1 MRKGGNAPLNGNRC
15 TVAVGSSGV
24 DVLVF
29 QLGSDDRVRSDA
41 DVVFY
46 NQPASPEGAVQLTG
60 PGTVTVLLDVVPR
73 AVATIAI
80 AVAVADGAATSSL
93 SAGLDVTLMTDV
105 DGFRWAPEGLST
117 ERAAI
122 LAELYR
128 RNGGWKLRN
137 VSAGWEQG
145 LPALFTHFGVAVDD
159 GTGDDGAGD
168 PVAPAG
174 GAAAVTGTAAAPIG
188 GAAAPVGSAAAPIGG
203 AAAPTGGAGAPTGRA
218 GAATGPA
225 AAPAP
230 LAKKSATQKRVAW
243 AAAVLVAVLVVAAL
257 LVRKPDS
264 SQNTARPAPAAA
276 PITGSP
282 VTTTAVTTASA
293 SPSAPSVP
301 SSPSSTV
308 RSPATTALAAA
319 PLLAAPRPVS
329 LVSTVSAAQ
338 AAVTALQKLRVAG
351 RAPKTGYSRA
361 QFGQTWT
368 DDTIVDGG
376 HNGCDT
382 RNDILRRDLR
392 QVAVRAG
399 SQGCSVTSGTLT
411 DPYTGKALAFSSRN
425 AAAVQI
431 DHVVALSN
439 AWQTGA
445 QALLPSQRQDL
456 ANDPINLQATA
467 GAINQAKGDGDAA
480 TWLPPNK
487 SYRCTY
493 VARQV
498 AVKAKYGLWVT
509 VAERNT
515 ISTVL
520 TACGATPATP
530 LPPRA
535 QAPSTSRAPAPPVV
549 HATVPLTPTR
559 TTTVSAPRT
568 TVIAPPTTAVQQI
581 PVQTTPAPVTTTE
594 SSTEAVETTVEAT
607 TPDDAGAYY
616 KNCAAARAAG
626 VAPLHRGDP
635 GYRAGLDRDDDG
647 IACEN

>member
-1 MRKGGNAPLNGNRC
+1 MRKGGNAPVNGNRC

-60 PGTVTVLLDVVPR
+60 PGTATVLLDLVP
-73 AVATIAI
+73 ATVATVAI
-80 AVAVADGAATSSL
+80 AVAIADGAATSSL

-145 LPALFTHFGVAVDD
+145 LPALFAHFGVAVDD
-159 GTGDDGAGD
+159 GTGDDGTGDDGTGDDGTVNDGAGG

-174 GAAAVTGTAAAPIG
+174 
-188 GAAAPVGSAAAPIGG
+188 
-203 AAAPTGGAGAPTGRA
+203 RA
-218 GAATGPA
+218 GAVTGPA
-225 AAPAP
+225 AAPVP
-230 LAKKSATQKRVAW
+230 PPKKSATKKRVAC

-257 LVRKPDS
+257 LGRKPDS
-264 SQNTARPAPAAA
+264 SQDTARPAPAAA

-301 SSPSSTV
+301 SSPLSTV

-368 DDTIVDGG
+368 DDTTVDGG
-376 HNGCDT
+376 RNGCDT

-411 DPYTGKALAFSSRN
+411 DPYTGKVLVFSSRN

-445 QALLPSQRQDL
+445 QALSPSQRQDL
-456 ANDPINLQATA
+456 ANDPIDLQATA
-467 GAINQAKGDGDAA
+467 GAVNQAKGDGDAA

-498 AVKAKYGLWVT
+498 AVKAKYRLWVT
-509 VAERNT
+509 VPERNT
-515 ISTVL
+515 ISAVL

-549 HATVPLTPTR
+549 RATVPLTPTR
-559 TTTVSAPRT
+559 TTTV
-568 TVIAPPTTAVQQI
+568 IAPPTTAIQQI
-581 PVQTTPAPVTTTE
+581 PVQTTSAPVTTTE
-594 SSTEAVETTVEAT
+594 SSTDAVETTFEAT

-616 KNCAAARAAG
+616 KNCAEARAAG
-626 VAPLHRGDP
+626 AAPLHRGDP